1 MLKKSLL
8 VHLYLVHILDKL
20 KKSSKDIVSGQKFQN
35 ALKSRPNEIMQS
47 NSPIKQKVT
56 EKRIRGKNTSVGNHL
71 LLFKHSPLLIIS
83 IKIRAHE
90 NSLHW
95 NWKRAHVLIMGIMG
109 DQLFLNRHYIDIDII
124 YVTGPI
130 HKILQKFLS
139 F

>member
-20 KKSSKDIVSGQKFQN
+20 KKSSNDIVSGQKFQN

-83 IKIRAHE
+83 IKIQAHE
-90 NSLHW
+90 NSLYW
-95 NWKRAHVLIMGIMG
+95 N
-109 DQLFLNRHYIDIDII
+109 
-124 YVTGPI
+124 
-130 HKILQKFLS
+130 
-139 F
+139 